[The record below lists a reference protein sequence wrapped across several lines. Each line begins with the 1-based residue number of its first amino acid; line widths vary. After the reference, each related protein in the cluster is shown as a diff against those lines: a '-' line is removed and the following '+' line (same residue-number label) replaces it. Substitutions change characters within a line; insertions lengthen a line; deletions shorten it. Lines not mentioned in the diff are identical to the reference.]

1 MLAPLYDLT
10 PNATGRHLMAALWQT
25 VLFGHVN
32 SDPSLGV
39 LIRDDFTKYRNP
51 TGTTSPSV
59 AEGWSVAD
67 SAAAGGTYSF
77 TSVAGPGGL
86 AELNS
91 TGTTNHFGAEAQ
103 YLPAMIC
110 TGKHSTTPKGRVTLQ
125 VRFDPGDADT
135 IFIGLSEAGDNF
147 LSATSTL
154 PTDSDYIGFYSTDN
168 GVSWTFVSH
177 NDNNAGTA
185 VTDSFTVPAAMFGS
199 DYNNFGFA
207 INKDGSVEVVVN
219 DNYLAA
225 LSAGIRSTAVP
236 IETLTVRL
244 SATAGGGT
252 TAPTVTFDDI
262 LCVALDG

>member
-10 PNATGRHLMAALWQT
+10 TNATGRHLMAALWQSS
-25 VLFGHVN
+25 LFGHVL

-51 TGTTSPSV
+51 TGTTSPAV

-77 TSVAGPGGL
+77 ATVAGPYGI

-103 YLPAMIC
+103 YLPAMVC
-110 TGKHSTTPKGRVTLQ
+110 TSKHATTPKNRVVFQT
-125 VRFDPGDADT
+125 RFDAGDADT
-135 IFIGLSEAGDNF
+135 IFIGLSESGDNF

-154 PTDSDYIGFYSTDN
+154 PADSDYIGFYSTDN
-168 GVSWTFVSH
+168 GATWTFVSH
-177 NDNNAGTA
+177 NDNAAGTA
-185 VTDSFTVPAAMFGS
+185 VTDSFTIPAGTYGS

-207 INKDGSVEVVVN
+207 VNKDGSVEVVVN
-219 DNYLAA
+219 DNYLAT

-236 IETLTVRL
+236 IETLTIRK
-244 SATAGGGT
+244 SATAGGGS
-252 TAPTVTFDDI
+252 TAPTVSFDDTW
-262 LCVALDG
+262 CAVFG